1 MYTIVV
7 PAQFSELSFLTT
19 IYDILVNE
27 ENRWHQDAFTQVFPS
42 KMQAGRIYE
51 YDMIIPKIN
60 LKVIPDD
67 FVDFWQRM
75 GEWKANLNKIEQKR
89 CIPLITPDQ
98 RNVNCYKCQCSSR
111 YLRRNG
117 YVFFGTFGEGASNV
131 GINSL
136 RRKSYGYLKTKG
148 TIMAD
153 VSFNS
158 GVYAHVYLRTSE

>member
-19 IYDILVNE
+19 IYDILVKE

-67 FVDFWQRM
+67 FVDFWQWM
-75 GEWKANLNKIEQKR
+75 GEWKANLNKIEQNAAF
-89 CIPLITPDQ
+89 P
-98 RNVNCYKCQCSSR
+98 
-111 YLRRNG
+111 
-117 YVFFGTFGEGASNV
+117 
-131 GINSL
+131 
-136 RRKSYGYLKTKG
+136 
-148 TIMAD
+148 
-153 VSFNS
+153 
-158 GVYAHVYLRTSE
+158 